1 LADVDDCAV
10 TETGE
15 SQAVVT
21 QRVTAPIDARTRRL
35 IETSTHPLHAAVY
48 QAAKKRPAMEVV
60 YYSRTV
66 GRQDDV

>member
-1 LADVDDCAV
+1 MLS
-10 TETGE
+10 E
-15 SQAVVT
+15 S
-21 QRVTAPIDARTRRL
+21 PIDRDGVVSLEVLDHHVDTRTRL
-35 IETSTHPLHAAVY
+35 LLETSTHPLHAAVY